1 MTAPAIFDP
10 GLQPER
16 TQLAWRRTA
25 LSVAVGSIVAMRI
38 LPAVLGDVI
47 WVVPGVIGV
56 VCAACER
63 GDESEQLGAL
73 VLCAQCHTAVH
84 ARCVGHPSDLVGAS
98 RADWRFWRRR
108 DTTMVSAPANGS
120 HWPS

>member
-38 LPAVLGDVI
+38 LPAVLGHVM
-47 WVVPGVIGV
+47 WVVPGIIGV
-56 VCAACER
+56 VCAAWMWAVSAR
-63 GDESEQLGAL
+63 RYRDFNAQLDDTSTPLAPGAGVLLALAAFVVAVGAL
-73 VLCAQCHTAVH
+73 ALTTVIL
-84 ARCVGHPSDLVGAS
+84 GPSGLG
-98 RADWRFWRRR
+98 
-108 DTTMVSAPANGS
+108 G
-120 HWPS
+120 